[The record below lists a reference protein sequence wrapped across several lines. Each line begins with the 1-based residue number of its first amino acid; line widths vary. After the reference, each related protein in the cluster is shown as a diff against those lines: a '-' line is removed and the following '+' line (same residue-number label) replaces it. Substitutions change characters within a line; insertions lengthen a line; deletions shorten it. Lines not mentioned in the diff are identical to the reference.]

1 MFRVVVAYEP
11 SNNGELLLTVG
22 DEVDNIKDVGN
33 GWMLGRNVT
42 TDTSGVFPEDCIDR
56 ASSISGA
63 LIRQVTKRPKSVK
76 PQKPPKVTLLAK
88 KQTDVDDMSK
98 VKPQNPKT
106 IKEEMGQKT
115 TFMKAKFADM
125 QYKLLD
131 SGENQFRLY
140 KTLFRLLAAL
150 LACGVLFV
158 LLQFSFGVDIR
169 NAGFTVIGMFVV
181 LLLGFIFSSLF
192 RCICLLM
199 VPNLFTGN
207 GRTIFLSII
216 TGLLLTGPALNI
228 SRNTE
233 EVTSSLGCTAD
244 LVKNQTR
251 LLRKQLEEPIR
262 ELATKLLNYL
272 KQVRFFI
279 DGIQQALKPIL
290 NFLGDMRREVSN
302 AINKVKQIADVSI
315 LRIFIKENPI
325 TGWLLV
331 SIASNKV
338 CSLIDVAIELS
349 DRLYILQQNNFY
361 EVIFFS

>member
-1 MFRVVVAYEP
+1 MFRVLVAYKP
-11 SNNGELLLTVG
+11 SNNGELLLNVG
-22 DEVDNIKDVGN
+22 DEVDNNKDVGN
-33 GWMLGRNVT
+33 GWVLGRHVT

-63 LIRQVTKRPKSVK
+63 LIGQVAKRPKSVE
-76 PQKPPKVTLLAK
+76 PQRPPKVTLLTKNQTNVDAMPNVK
-88 KQTDVDDMSK
+88 LQKQNTL
-98 VKPQNPKT
+98 
-106 IKEEMGQKT
+106 KEETGQKT

-140 KTLFRLLAAL
+140 KILFRLFAAL

-158 LLQFSFGVDIR
+158 LLQFSFGVDIQ
-169 NAGFTVIGMFVV
+169 NAGYTIIGMFVV
-181 LLLGFIFSSLF
+181 FLLGFIFSSMF

-228 SRNTE
+228 SSNTE

-279 DGIQQALKPIL
+279 DGIQQALEPIL
-290 NFLGDMRREVSN
+290 NFLSDMRQEVSN
-302 AINKVKQIADVSI
+302 AIDKVKEIADVSI
-315 LRIFIKENPI
+315 LGIFIKENPI
-325 TGWLLV
+325 TSWL
-331 SIASNKV
+331 
-338 CSLIDVAIELS
+338 
-349 DRLYILQQNNFY
+349 
-361 EVIFFS
+361 